1 MANNIDIRDA
11 FFDELYNLA
20 KKDPK
25 VILLV
30 ADMGAFSLTKFKKDF
45 PDQFINVGIAEQNM
59 VSVAAGL
66 ALAGRKVFIYTI
78 IPFITARCYEQVKI
92 DLCSMNLPV
101 TILGVGPGLTYG
113 NDGPTHHGMQDI
125 AIMRALPEITILNP
139 SDVIMA
145 AASINI
151 GYRNSGP
158 TYIRIDKGK
167 IPDIYNQ
174 NSNFADGI
182 AELKEGSDLTIIATG
197 TMVHQALKVAQELN
211 NRQISAGVVDLYRIK
226 PLPKEKLLK
235 IIDSSKRL
243 ITLEE
248 HSIVSGIGSAI
259 SEFLTDNDKN
269 IPLKRLALPDTHCFE
284 SGDRDSLLAFY
295 NLDLDGI
302 IKNVLEW
309 LSNFGYGFKN

>member
-11 FFDELYNLA
+11 FFDELYNIA
-20 KKDPK
+20 KKDPR

-30 ADMGAFSLTKFKKDF
+30 ADMSAFSLAKFKSDF
-45 PDQFINVGIAEQNM
+45 SSQFINVGIAEQNM
-59 VSVAAGL
+59 VSIAAGL

-78 IPFITARCYEQVKI
+78 IPFITQRCYEQVKI

-139 SDVIMA
+139 SDAIMA

-151 GYRNSGP
+151 GYKNFGP

-167 IPDIYNQ
+167 IPEIYNQ
-174 NSNFADGI
+174 NSDFRDGL
-182 AELKEGSDLTIIATG
+182 AELKEGKDLTIIATG
-197 TMVHQALKVAQELN
+197 IMVHQALKAAQELN
-211 NRQISAGVVDLYRIK
+211 NRSISARVIDLYRIK
-226 PLPKEKLLK
+226 PLNKEKLLK

-243 ITLEE
+243 ATLEE
-248 HSIVSGIGSAI
+248 NSIVGGIGSAI
-259 SEFLTDNDKN
+259 SEFLIDNNKN
-269 IPLKRLALPDTHCFE
+269 IPLKRIALPDTHCFE
-284 SGDRDSLLAFY
+284 SGDRDDLLAFY
-295 NLDLDGI
+295 NLDLCGI
-302 IKNVLEW
+302 IKTIVEL
-309 LSNFGYGFKN
+309 F

>member
-1 MANNIDIRDA
+1 MTNSNIDIRDA
-11 FFDELYNLA
+11 FFDELYNIA
-20 KKDPK
+20 KKDPR

-30 ADMGAFSLTKFKKDF
+30 ADMGAFSLIKFKKDF

-59 VSVAAGL
+59 VSIAAGL
-66 ALAGRKVFIYTI
+66 ALGGRKVFIYTI
-78 IPFITARCYEQVKI
+78 IPFITGRCYEQVKI

-139 SDVIMA
+139 SDAIMA

-151 GYRNSGP
+151 GYKNSSP

-167 IPDIYNQ
+167 IPEIYTQ
-174 NSNFADGI
+174 NSDFSDGL
-182 AELKEGSDLTIIATG
+182 AELSQGKDLTVIATG
-197 TMVHQALKVAQELN
+197 IMVHRALEAAKELN
-211 NRQISAGVVDLYRIK
+211 SQSVSTGVVDLYRIK
-226 PLPKEKLLK
+226 PLNKEKLLK
-235 IIDSSKRL
+235 IIDNSKRL
-243 ITLEE
+243 VVLEE
-248 HSIVSGIGSAI
+248 NSIVSGIGSAI
-259 SEFLTDNDKN
+259 SEFLTDNGKT

-295 NLDLDGI
+295 NLDLNGI
-302 IKNVLEW
+302 IKNILKW
-309 LSNFGYGFKN
+309 I